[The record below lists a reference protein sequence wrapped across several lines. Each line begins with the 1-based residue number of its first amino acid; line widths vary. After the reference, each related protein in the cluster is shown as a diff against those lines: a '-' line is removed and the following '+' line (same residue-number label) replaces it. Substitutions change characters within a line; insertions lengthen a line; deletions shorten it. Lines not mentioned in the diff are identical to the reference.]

1 MAVKVID
8 ASAFAAILFSEP
20 EAREVAERL
29 GGSALVAPALLP
41 FEVASVCLK
50 KIRRHPEMRQQL
62 LDAYA
67 RRGRIGVEE
76 VEVTLDDVVTLA
88 EQTKLT
94 CYDAAYLWLATRLK
108 ADLVTLDKRLGGAA
122 HKPSRSV

>member
-8 ASAFAAILFSEP
+8 ASAFAAILFGEP
-20 EAREVAERL
+20 EAREVAEQL
-29 GGSALVAPALLP
+29 GGSRLVAPALLP

-50 KIRRHPEMRQQL
+50 KIRRHPETRQQM

-67 RRGRIGVEE
+67 RREAVGVEE
-76 VEVTLDDVVTLA
+76 VEVTLGEVVMLA
-88 EQTKLT
+88 EQTNLT

-108 ADLVTLDKRLGGAA
+108 ADLVTLDKNVSG
-122 HKPSRSV
+122 